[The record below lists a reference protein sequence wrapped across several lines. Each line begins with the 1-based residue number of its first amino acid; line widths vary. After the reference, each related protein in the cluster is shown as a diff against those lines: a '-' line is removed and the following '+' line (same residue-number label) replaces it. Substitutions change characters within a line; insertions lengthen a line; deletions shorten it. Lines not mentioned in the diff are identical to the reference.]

1 MFCWRA
7 AGWQARMVCWGRRS
21 VLTQGTAVRYEQLSA
36 AHVETE
42 FNQSLRVK
50 SWHCWIRWKSCQ
62 CFQWGLNFWPRVI
75 FNHQI
80 CRKKQKRKTIGY
92 PALSQYCLGCVLVC
106 PIRCFKLLFL
116 STLQWFRASNCL
128 LRLLWSKLRQL
139 GDCAANC
146 LFVLFF
152 SLGCDSAVQ
161 NCCCCSLWLCHAHLI

>member
-1 MFCWRA
+1 M
-7 AGWQARMVCWGRRS
+7 Q
-21 VLTQGTAVRYEQLSA
+21 
-36 AHVETE
+36 
-42 FNQSLRVK
+42 K
-50 SWHCWIRWKSCQ
+50 
-62 CFQWGLNFWPRVI
+62 
-75 FNHQI
+75 
-80 CRKKQKRKTIGY
+80 KKQKRKTIGY

-152 SLGCDSAVQ
+152 PWTWLSCSKLLLLQSLTLPRTSDLKTMSLVVSDYLCTRMGCFQCKLFPTFDPVTALFFLNWGYSSWDSAIKSTR
-161 NCCCCSLWLCHAHLI
+161 NL